1 MAHEVTKTFDSG
13 GKFIVAPSIYNGK
26 EYDVSTL
33 RIAYENNVIQP
44 LGVFDSREEADNY
57 ARERSEQTLVKKDG
71 TIISPPPQNK
81 KEFNIKVKEK
91 PTPPLVYNVGNIK
104 STKKTRPFHGV
115 VMEKIEE
122 TRDGPKTFLYFDT
135 AINAARAVTYTQKK
149 LIEEGNNTIDSLV
162 DAYLG
167 TDMEENP
174 SVNREGYKKRLE
186 QDTGLNRF
194 DEINPEDV
202 NTLAKINKG
211 TQLAEGTY
219 KRYNMKN
226 KDILEAVKK
235 AFTELP
241 DSEYSKQ

>member
-1 MAHEVTKTFDSG
+1 MVLNVTLKVGKKSG
-13 GKFIVAPSIYNGK
+13 P
-26 EYDVSTL
+26 D
-33 RIAYENNVIQP
+33 
-44 LGVFDSREEADNY
+44 
-57 ARERSEQTLVKKDG
+57 
-71 TIISPPPQNK
+71 
-81 KEFNIKVKEK
+81 IKLKNK

-104 STKKTRPFHGV
+104 STETTKPFHGV
-115 VMEKIEE
+115 VTEKQED

-149 LIEEGNNTIDSLV
+149 LIEQGNDTIDSLV
-162 DAYLG
+162 DSYLG
-167 TDMEENP
+167 ADMKENP
-174 SVNREGYKKRLE
+174 SKNREGYKLRLE

-194 DEINPEDV
+194 DKINPEDV

-219 KRYNMKN
+219 KRYKMKD

-241 DSEYSKQ
+241 DSGYSKQ